1 MRQWELVGITDR
13 EWIPPKEPA
22 PSASPE
28 DATVQRRDGLDDARP
43 LPEVLWSTDAALRIT
58 SAAGATASLL
68 GFPIPL
74 DGLSLLEVFG
84 LEGTGAGVVA
94 AHVEALCG
102 RQAAFTVDL
111 DDSTIRCR
119 AVPLRGDEDT
129 VAGTICVGIHE
140 VTSPGLTVVDD
151 TEPIRV
157 A

>member
-13 EWIPPKEPA
+13 EWTPPKDPPAVDAARERTGEGAEP
-22 PSASPE
+22 
-28 DATVQRRDGLDDARP
+28 RR

-58 SAAGATASLL
+58 SAAGVAVELL
-68 GFPIPL
+68 GATPL
-74 DGLSLLEVFG
+74 EGLSLLEVFG

-140 VTSPGLTVVDD
+140 IARPGLTVVDE

>member
-13 EWIPPKEPA
+13 EWTPPKEP
-22 PSASPE
+22 PASTVI
-28 DATVQRRDGLDDARP
+28 DAADVRTAGADEPRR

-58 SAAGATASLL
+58 SAGGAAAALL
-68 GFPIPL
+68 GSPAPL
-74 DGLSLLEVFG
+74 EGFTLLEVFG
-84 LEGTGAGVVA
+84 LEGAGAGVVA

-140 VTSPGLTVVDD
+140 ITSPDLTVVDES
-151 TEPIRV
+151 EPIRV

>member
-13 EWIPPKEPA
+13 EWVPPKTTA
-22 PSASPE
+22 RIADPSSDTGRE
-28 DATVQRRDGLDDARP
+28 GARP
-43 LPEVLWSTDAALRIT
+43 LPQVLWSTDAALRIT
-58 SAAGATASLL
+58 SASWAAAELL
-68 GFPIPL
+68 GSPLPIE
-74 DGLSLLEVFG
+74 GLSLLEVFG

-129 VAGTICVGIHE
+129 VAGTICVGMQQ
-140 VTSPGLTVVDD
+140 VTRPDLTVIDD
-151 TEPIRV
+151 SEPIRV

>member
-13 EWIPPKEPA
+13 EWIPPKEPS
-22 PSASPE
+22 PSTIDAAE
-28 DATVQRRDGLDDARP
+28 DRVGGADARR

-58 SAAGATASLL
+58 SAAGVAETLL
-68 GFPIPL
+68 GSPVPIE
-74 DGLSLLEVFG
+74 GRSLLEVFG

-140 VTSPGLTVVDD
+140 IARPGLTVVDE

>member
-13 EWIPPKEPA
+13 EWTPPKEPP
-22 PSASPE
+22 PSEIDAADTRDRSAASDRSP
-28 DATVQRRDGLDDARP
+28 D
-43 LPEVLWSTDAALRIT
+43 VLWSTDAALRIT
-58 SAAGATASLL
+58 SAADVTASLL
-68 GFPIPL
+68 GTPVPVV
-74 DGLSLLEVFG
+74 GLSLLEIFG

-140 VTSPGLTVVDD
+140 VARPDLTVVDE

>member
-13 EWIPPKEPA
+13 EWIPPKVPPA
-22 PSASPE
+22 SSTTDTAE
-28 DATVQRRDGLDDARP
+28 GRVDVADARR

-58 SAAGATASLL
+58 SSASLAEALL
-68 GFPIPL
+68 GSPFPIE
-74 DGLSLLEVFG
+74 GHSLLEVFG

-140 VTSPGLTVVDD
+140 VARPGLTVVDE

>member
-13 EWIPPKEPA
+13 EWIPPKE
-22 PSASPE
+22 SPTSTTI
-28 DATVQRRDGLDDARP
+28 DAADVRVDGADVRS

-58 SAAGATASLL
+58 SAAGAVSSLL
-68 GFPIPL
+68 ASPVPL
-74 DGLSLLEVFG
+74 EGRSLLEVFG

-140 VTSPGLTVVDD
+140 IARPGLTVVDE

>member
-13 EWIPPKEPA
+13 EWIPPKDPPA
-22 PSASPE
+22 TPIAAE
-28 DATVQRRDGLDDARP
+28 RVRAADELGD
-43 LPEVLWSTDAALRIT
+43 LPEVLWSTDAALRVT
-58 SAAGATASLL
+58 SATTVAAVML
-68 GFPIPL
+68 GSPVPL
-74 DGLSLLEVFG
+74 EGRNLLEVFG
-84 LEGTGAGVVA
+84 LEGAGAGVVA

-140 VTSPGLTVVDD
+140 IARPDLTVVDD

>member
-13 EWIPPKEPA
+13 EWIPPKEP
-22 PSASPE
+22 SPAVV
-28 DATVQRRDGLDDARP
+28 DATDGWQDGRRPRP

-58 SAAGATASLL
+58 SAGGAAASLL
-68 GFPIPL
+68 GSPAPL
-74 DGLSLLEVFG
+74 EGLSLLEAFG

-140 VTSPGLTVVDD
+140 VARPGLTVVDD

>member
-13 EWIPPKEPA
+13 EWIPPKEP
-22 PSASPE
+22 STSI
-28 DATVQRRDGLDDARP
+28 DAAEVREGDADERR

-58 SAAGATASLL
+58 SAAGVAEVLL
-68 GFPIPL
+68 GSPFPIE
-74 DGLSLLEVFG
+74 GRSLLEVFG

-140 VTSPGLTVVDD
+140 VARPGLTVVDE

>member
-13 EWIPPKEPA
+13 EWTPPREPA
-22 PSASPE
+22 STVI
-28 DATVQRRDGLDDARP
+28 DATDERWDGDVPRP

-58 SAAGATASLL
+58 SAGGAAASLI
-68 GFPIPL
+68 GSPAPL
-74 DGLSLLEVFG
+74 EGLSLLEVFG

-140 VTSPGLTVVDD
+140 VARPGLTVVDD

>member
-13 EWIPPKEPA
+13 EWIPPKEPPVSTTDTA
-22 PSASPE
+22 EVPVGCA
-28 DATVQRRDGLDDARP
+28 DARC

-58 SAAGATASLL
+58 SAAGVVSSLL
-68 GFPIPL
+68 ASPVALEGR
-74 DGLSLLEVFG
+74 SLLELFG
-84 LEGTGAGVVA
+84 LEGAGAGVVA

-140 VTSPGLTVVDD
+140 VARPGLTVVDE